1 MKEIFK
7 AYRLL
12 DGSERRSAWIVFA
25 IVTFVALFDS
35 LGAMSI
41 MPFLA
46 VLADPGLITSNRYL
60 AAIRAALGISDA
72 FDFQIVLGI
81 ASFALLILSALV
93 RSLGSHAVNRFAQ
106 MRNYT
111 LGARLLETYL
121 RRPYAYF
128 LSRHSSDIS
137 KELLQE
143 ISILITQIY
152 QPMAVIVAQSAT
164 LTVLI
169 VLLVLVNPMTA
180 FAGVVVLG
188 GCYAVIFAIV
198 QPRLARLGQTRA
210 RVDRIRYGSAVD
222 ALGGIKI
229 LKVLGREGHYLER
242 FKYGAHEFGRVQA
255 LSSSLAQIPRYG
267 VEAVAFGGIIL
278 LAMSLMLQY
287 RDEQSTALAHILPLL
302 GFYAFAGYRILPA
315 MQGLYHSL
323 AQIRYG
329 LTALDVV
336 AAALADRDALPPLS
350 QGEVL
355 PLPFARS
362 VEITDLSFQY
372 EAAATPSIAGISL
385 TIPAGSTLGIVGPT
399 GAGKTTFVDLFL
411 GLLTPESGRILVDGV
426 PVTAENLRNWQADL
440 GYVPQDVFLLDASV
454 AENIALGLA
463 PQEIDRARVRE
474 AARMAQILDFVET
487 MPQGFD
493 TSVGE
498 RGVRLSGGQK
508 QRIGIARALYR
519 DPGLI
524 VFDEA
529 TSALDN
535 LTEQEVVRAIGA
547 LSAQEGAGKKTVL
560 LIAHRISTV
569 KDCDQILVLEKGR
582 MVGIGSYDA
591 LYRDNDV
598 FRRLV
603 DARETA

>member
-1 MKEIFK
+1 
-7 AYRLL
+7 
-12 DGSERRSAWIVFA
+12 
-25 IVTFVALFDS
+25 
-35 LGAMSI
+35 

-46 VLADPGLITSNRYL
+46 VLADPGLITSNLTL
-60 AAIRAALGISDA
+60 AAIRETLGIADA

-81 ASFALLILSALV
+81 ASFALLILSAAV

-128 LSRHSSDIS
+128 LSRHSSDIA

-143 ISILITQIY
+143 ISILIMQIY

-164 LTVLI
+164 LVVLI

-188 GCYAVIFAIV
+188 GCYAAIFAVV

-229 LKVLGREGHYLER
+229 LKILGREGHYLER

-255 LSSSLAQIPRYG
+255 LSTSLAQIPRYA

-278 LAMSLMLQY
+278 LALSLMLQH
-287 RDEQSTALAHILPLL
+287 RDTPSTALAHILPLL

-315 MQGLYHSL
+315 MQGVYSSL

-336 AAALADRDALPPLS
+336 SAALADRDSLPPLP
-350 QGEVL
+350 QDEVV

-362 VEITDLSFQY
+362 VEIAGLSFRYAQA
-372 EAAATPSIAGISL
+372 ETPSIAGISL

-411 GLLTPESGRILVDGV
+411 GLLAPDGGAILVDGV

-454 AENIALGLA
+454 AENIAFGLK
-463 PQEIDRARVRE
+463 PEEIDLARVRE
-474 AARMAQILDFVET
+474 AARMAQILDFVEQD
-487 MPQGFD
+487 MPQGFQ

-498 RGVRLSGGQK
+498 RGVRLSGGQR

-547 LSAQEGAGKKTVL
+547 LSALEGSARKTVL

-582 MVGIGSYDA
+582 MVGIGPYEE
-591 LYRDNDV
+591 LYCDNAV
-598 FRRLV
+598 FRSLV
-603 DARETA
+603 DAREIG